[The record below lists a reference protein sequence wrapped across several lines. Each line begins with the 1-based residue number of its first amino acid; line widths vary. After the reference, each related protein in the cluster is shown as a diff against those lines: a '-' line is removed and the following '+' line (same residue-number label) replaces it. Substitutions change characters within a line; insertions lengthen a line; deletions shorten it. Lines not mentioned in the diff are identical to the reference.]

1 MAAALTEATE
11 GAGKITRADIESKL
25 RELRGEVDEVGSA
38 SKGYVLAAGVVALTV
53 IVGGAYLLG
62 RRKGKK
68 RATVVEIRRI

>member
-11 GAGKITRADIESKL
+11 SKDRVTRDDIESKL
-25 RELRGEVDEVGSA
+25 RELRGTVEDVGNA
-38 SKGYVLAAGVVALTV
+38 SKGYALAAGVAVLTLV
-53 IVGGAYLLG
+53 VGGAYLLG